1 MKRAIY
7 VGPPGGRHNLNYGVT
22 GNAYA
27 GLTCTYF
34 TPDSDHPFVVPAQ
47 LPRTNLYI
55 PSEDQRRHCPK
66 PISACTL

>member
-7 VGPPGGRHNLNYGVT
+7 VGPPRERHNLNYGVT

-34 TPDSDHPFVVPAQ
+34 TPDLDSPFVVPAQ
-47 LPRTNLYI
+47 LSRKDIYV
-55 PSEDQRRHCPK
+55 PSEDQTRHCPT
-66 PISACTL
+66 PISVCTL